1 MLLDISAAAKNND
14 AVARIHRIVTASCSN
29 KSGFTYLSIIFIGAL
44 MDFIDYMW
52 GKLIVLALIA
62 FVWGFI
68 KPTGQHP
75 KSAPHDTAQIP
86 EDR

>member
-1 MLLDISAAAKNND
+1 
-14 AVARIHRIVTASCSN
+14 
-29 KSGFTYLSIIFIGAL
+29 

-52 GKLIVLALIA
+52 GKLIILAVIA

-68 KPTGQHP
+68 KPTGPRTKEGQP
-75 KSAPHDTAQIP
+75 GTTQIP